1 MRYPDNESVSWKLI
15 EPLLAQ
21 RIETGRYL
29 AFREN
34 ANGEI
39 TWMFIGNEAYEKLQP
54 K

>member
-39 TWMFIGNEAYEKLQP
+39 TWMFIGNQAYEKLQLE
-54 K
+54 